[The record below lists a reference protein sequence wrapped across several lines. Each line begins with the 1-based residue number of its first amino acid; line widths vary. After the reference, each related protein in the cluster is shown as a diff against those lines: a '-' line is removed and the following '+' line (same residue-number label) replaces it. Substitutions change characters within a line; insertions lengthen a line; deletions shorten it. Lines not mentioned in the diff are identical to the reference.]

1 MPPGSPP
8 SPSLPDFDAVDD
20 ADSKKLE
27 AANSQTLVDT
37 AKAKD
42 RGGKSLMDNKM
53 VPEVYADPDK
63 HNCSQWARK
72 IKSYCNGRRR
82 GFRDAMRWAEMQE
95 IVDDETLSTV
105 K

>member
-1 MPPGSPP
+1 MRSNPRVV
-8 SPSLPDFDAVDD
+8 LLD
-20 ADSKKLE
+20 LE
-27 AANSQTLVDT
+27 MDKTQTLVDT
-37 AKAKD
+37 AKSKD

-63 HNCSQWARK
+63 QNFRQWARK

-82 GFRDAMRWAEMQE
+82 GFRNAMRWAEMQE

-105 K
+105 KWEHGQEAT